1 LALVRENRIAADVI
15 IRRADDTSER
25 RAFYDQIDKRSDQ
38 ALALAGRKTGRLA
51 AGSYL
56 VAAVL
61 AAGGLAVLALKLP
74 PLRINAPA
82 VA

>member
-1 LALVRENRIAADVI
+1 MAADVI
-15 IRRADDTSER
+15 IKRAEDTSER
-25 RAFYDQIDKRSDQ
+25 RAFYDKIDKRSDQ
-38 ALALAGRKTGRLA
+38 ALALAGRKTGSLA

-74 PLRINAPA
+74 RRRTKAPA
-82 VA
+82 VT

>member
-1 LALVRENRIAADVI
+1 MAADVI
-15 IRRADDTSER
+15 IKPAEKSQE
-25 RAFYDQIDKRSDQ
+25 RSDH
-38 ALALAGRKTGRLA
+38 ALALIGRKTGSLA

-61 AAGGLAVLALKLP
+61 AAGGLAVLTLKLP
-74 PLRINAPA
+74 PLRTKAPA